1 MTFAVAVARLPAG
14 SEAETLI
21 VAFAFPS
28 SLSRPIQ
35 RSLRLG
41 ATASEL
47 DLARTALL
55 AAGAERQVV
64 GLL

>member
-1 MTFAVAVARLPAG
+1 MTFAVAVARLPAA

-35 RSLRLG
+35 RSPRLG

-47 DLARTALL
+47 DLARAALL

-64 GLL
+64 GPL